1 MTEPIIWLFYD
12 ERMAHHHPLTNHFV
26 VVETPQRIVSIKK
39 RLDEVNHRIVQ
50 KRTTTKKHQQ
60 LYSSHQPN
68 SSQPS
73 KGIAES
79 GDCFLPVECYTAT
92 KEAIL
97 LVHSEEYYES
107 VRKSAEATDEQL
119 VQMALADHDGDMY
132 YNKNTFQAAT
142 LACGGVINC
151 VNAVLREDSR
161 VANPTRRA
169 IAVVRPPGHHA
180 CQNHSMG
187 FCFFNSVVV
196 AAKYAVHSKA
206 VRRVII
212 LDWDIHHGNGTQDL
226 TYDDPHIFYISLHR
240 KGRTSAAFF
249 PGTGSHTQVGSGE
262 AEGMNLNIP
271 WTKGGVGNIEYA
283 AAFSELILPLMIEF
297 EPDLVLISS
306 GFDAAKGDLLGDC
319 ELTPEMYYCMT
330 KSILLALG
338 EDVPIVIAL
347 EGGYNVDVNCDC
359 MEAVSLALLNE
370 PWERKVN
377 EENCKLHDNNQC
389 RNPKLPQDCS
399 SRKNT
404 GYKGERLAVSRKVL
418 SQFWDYVTINDKQK
432 GCGAQSTAI
441 KSINQS
447 MVAIQNSIFWRD
459 KEVHLSQ
466 VNTQNRLNK
475 KKLVKDIASLEN
487 VSDALKRMVLEK

>member
-1 MTEPIIWLFYD
+1 MTEPNIWLFYD
-12 ERMAHHHPLTNHFV
+12 ERMAHHHPLTSHFV
-26 VVETPQRIVSIKK
+26 VVETPQRILSIKK
-39 RLDEVNHRIVQ
+39 RLDEVNQRIVL
-50 KRTTTKKHQQ
+50 KRTKNQQ
-60 LYSSHQPN
+60 LHPRKLPPESSLN
-68 SSQPS
+68 SQPS
-73 KGIAES
+73 KGILELR
-79 GDCFLPVECYTAT
+79 DCFLPLECYPDT

-107 VRKSAEATDEQL
+107 VRQSADATDEQL

-132 YNKNTFQAAT
+132 YNKNTFEAAT
-142 LACGGVINC
+142 LACGGVISC

-161 VANPTRRA
+161 VTKTRRA

-180 CQNHSMG
+180 CQNQSMG
-187 FCFFNSVVV
+187 FCFFNSVVI
-196 AAKYAVHSKA
+196 AAKHAVNTKA

-226 TYDDPHIFYISLHR
+226 TYDDPQIFYISLHR

-249 PGTGSHTQVGSGE
+249 PGTGSHVQVGSGE

-283 AAFSELILPLMIEF
+283 AAFSELILPLMIEI

-330 KSILLALG
+330 KSILLGLG
-338 EDVPIVIAL
+338 KDVPIVIAL
-347 EGGYNVDVNCDC
+347 EGGYNVEVNCDC
-359 MEAVSLALLNE
+359 MEAVSLALLDETWETINE
-370 PWERKVN
+370 SKDQN
-377 EENCKLHDNNQC
+377 NCNNHC
-389 RNPKLPQDCS
+389 TDRKLPQDYSC
-399 SRKNT
+399 RKT
-404 GYKGERLAVSRKVL
+404 PGYKGERLTASRRIL
-418 SQFWDYVTINDKQK
+418 SQFWDYDAINDKQK

-447 MVAIQNSIFWRD
+447 MVAIQNSAFWRD
-459 KEVHLSQ
+459 KEVHISQ
-466 VNTQNRLNK
+466 INTQNRLNK
-475 KKLVKDIASLEN
+475 KKPVNEIASLDN